1 MCSSDLEATADY
13 YKVGNGWTGH
23 AEAVEVTFDP
33 RQISFG
39 KILQIYFSVAHDPT
53 ELNMQGPDEGTQ
65 YRSAIFP
72 RSVEQA
78 RVALA
83 YIDQLDTAK
92 AYPAPIATTIELNR
106 KFFAAEDYHQD
117 YLTLHPTQAYIVIND
132 LPKVAALKRLFPEL
146 YREEPVLVMAK
157 GVK

>member
-1 MCSSDLEATADY
+1 MLFRS
-13 YKVGNGWTGH
+13 
-23 AEAVEVTFDP
+23 
-33 RQISFG
+33 
-39 KILQIYFSVAHDPT
+39 
-53 ELNMQGPDEGTQ
+53 EGTQ

-78 RVALA
+78 RAALA
-83 YIDQLDTAK
+83 YIDHLDTAK